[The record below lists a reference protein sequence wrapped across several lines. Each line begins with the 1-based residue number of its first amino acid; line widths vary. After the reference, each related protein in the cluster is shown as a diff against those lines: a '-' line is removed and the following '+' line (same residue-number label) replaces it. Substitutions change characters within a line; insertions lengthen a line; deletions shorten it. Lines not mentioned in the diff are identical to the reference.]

1 MEQLNILA
9 IDGGNEMSGYCVLA
23 DDFTP
28 LEFGKVANDTLL
40 QMLPDLWERYTPLL
54 AIERFEN
61 YGMPVGREVF
71 DSCVW
76 NGRFIE
82 RFMRFTD
89 KWLWIKRKDE
99 KLMIC
104 GTTRA
109 NDSNIRHA
117 LIERFAKH
125 DLKNGKGTKKNP
137 DFFYGFK
144 ADVWSAFAIG
154 YTAFLIMEDGHEK

>member
-28 LEFGKVANDTLL
+28 MEFGKVANDTLL
-40 QMLPDLWERYTPLL
+40 QMLPDLWERYEPLL
-54 AIERFEN
+54 AIEQFES

-99 KLMIC
+99 KLIIC

-109 NDSNIRHA
+109 ND
-117 LIERFAKH
+117 
-125 DLKNGKGTKKNP
+125 
-137 DFFYGFK
+137 
-144 ADVWSAFAIG
+144 
-154 YTAFLIMEDGHEK
+154 